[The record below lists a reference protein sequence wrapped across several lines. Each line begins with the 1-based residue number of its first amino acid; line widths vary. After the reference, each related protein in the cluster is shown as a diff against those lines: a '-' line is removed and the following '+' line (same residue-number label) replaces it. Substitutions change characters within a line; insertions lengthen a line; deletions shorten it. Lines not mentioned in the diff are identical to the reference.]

1 MLTQPGAPSTI
12 VFNDP
17 DPIAG
22 HCLPTPPQET
32 PKHTQAS
39 LAHSPVGSLLLSP
52 RSWCA
57 QGPVWAPKSLFPP
70 VLGNFCNQISL
81 ASTVKFPGGSQTF
94 SGSPGWEIHCGSLN
108 YHQMVNTKMRL
119 IIFFEAKKSSISEV
133 TQSCLT
139 LCDPVSYSLPGSSIH
154 GIFQARILK
163 WVAIS
168 FSRRSS
174 QPRDWTQVFPIKGR
188 CFTLWATGEVQRSW
202 IHSAKPRLGADC
214 GSDHEHLIAKI
225 RLKLKKVGRSTRPFS
240 YNLKSNPFWLSS
252 GSDKY
257 IQGIISEF

>member
-1 MLTQPGAPSTI
+1 MSHAYTATLSAP
-12 VFNDP
+12 NLA
-17 DPIAG
+17 AG
-22 HCLPTPPQET
+22 QHWPMPVPET
-32 PKHTQAS
+32 PG
-39 LAHSPVGSLLLSP
+39 HSWANLGQFLVGSLLLSP

-108 YHQMVNTKMRL
+108 YHQMVNTKIRL

-133 TQSCLT
+133 TQLCLT
-139 LCDPVSYSLPGSSIH
+139 LCDPASYSLPGSSIH

-168 FSRRSS
+168 FSRGSS
-174 QPRDWTQVFPIKGR
+174 QPRDGARFFCIGRQVHSCWVTLYFPMKTYLLTPKNAFFKILLKVLLFYQL
-188 CFTLWATGEVQRSW
+188 CPSSL
-202 IHSAKPRLGADC
+202 
-214 GSDHEHLIAKI
+214 HL
-225 RLKLKKVGRSTRPFS
+225 R
-240 YNLKSNPFWLSS
+240 
-252 GSDKY
+252 
-257 IQGIISEF
+257 